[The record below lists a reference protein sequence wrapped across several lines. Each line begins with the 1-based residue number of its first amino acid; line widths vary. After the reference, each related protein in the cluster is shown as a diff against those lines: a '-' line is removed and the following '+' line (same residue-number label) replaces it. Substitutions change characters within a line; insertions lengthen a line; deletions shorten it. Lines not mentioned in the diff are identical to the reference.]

1 MFYNIW
7 LVLYTISIRFVK
19 KMAEVLHPSINHSE
33 SPTVTLEQEAAAVEH
48 QASLDKAAAF
58 LDDQIPALCRLTGMD
73 VRVAIGD
80 GWATDPE
87 TGSFTIDPSF
97 FIEKG
102 YSADHCVF
110 ATLHEL
116 MAHVRDIKRDP
127 VFSARQDAFVT
138 SSKDPQEQ
146 QARHIFNNILT
157 DIHGNKQIMNMLPAM
172 QEVGADIY
180 ASLLFPTER
189 DGEPVDYASNPMH
202 LQFLYK
208 IIRQEMIPDSE
219 TPVRQEVDEAI
230 NQLRNFQGGQ
240 IDLISFLTDPGAR
253 GANGKNLSGSDRF
266 DYWLTQIWPKYEALM
281 KLDKQEAEN
290 TQTQQQN
297 GDQQTTNNTTE
308 QQAADPSQNAD
319 TKQGGN
325 PFADA
330 YADYFDNKHP
340 EPFSPEEHEKIRDTI
355 DKAAQEKHHETMTP
369 EQRER
374 ARQIAANRRYREQTG
389 HSLQEKQ
396 QYDNEVKRLHRQIN
410 QMRQVFQSVLDEVVA
425 TRRGLSRRAHQ
436 DGDILDP
443 NRLAQTIIDIK
454 SSVAPEA
461 FQRYETVRG
470 RAELNC
476 KTDYFFVFDCSGSMG
491 GEPAQAAA
499 SCAVIMLEG
508 LAGMERDIRQL
519 EQQQSIDLSDLS
531 VRTSL
536 YTFGDT
542 ATCHKPLSSNLND
555 KQRLDTYAAITAANA
570 GGTADYLALQEIA
583 ALPHDQDRQR
593 IVIVVT
599 DGKSN
604 DHGAAQVA
612 ISQLRR
618 DQNTVVYGVSIG
630 SDDAE
635 HLYAPNAKLI
645 NDPKDLPNV
654 LQSFIETTVQT

>member
-1 MFYNIW
+1 MTE
-7 LVLYTISIRFVK
+7 TIYMSTTD
-19 KMAEVLHPSINHSE
+19 PE
-33 SPTVTLEQEAAAVEH
+33 SSVPIPEQEAPSDERQAA
-48 QASLDKAAAF
+48 LDKAGEF
-58 LDDQIPALCRLTGMD
+58 LHNQIPSLCHLTGMD
-73 VRVAIGD
+73 VRVAVGE
-80 GWATDPE
+80 GWATNPE

-110 ATLHEL
+110 TTLHEL

-138 SSKDPQEQ
+138 SGKDPQEQ

-172 QEVGADIY
+172 REVGANLY
-180 ASLLFPTER
+180 NNRLFPTEH
-189 DGEPVDYASNPMH
+189 DGKPVDYASVPMH

-208 IIRQEMIPDSE
+208 IIRQEMIPSSE

-230 NQLRNFQGGQ
+230 DQLRNFQSGQ
-240 IDLISFLTDPGAR
+240 VDLISFLTDPGAR
-253 GANGKNLSGSDRF
+253 GSNGKKLSGSDRF
-266 DYWLTQIWPKYEALM
+266 DYWLTQIWPKYENLM

-308 QQAADPSQNAD
+308 QQDTDPSQND
-319 TKQGGN
+319 NTKQDSN

-340 EPFSPEEHEKIRDTI
+340 EPFSPEEHEKIHDAI
-355 DKAAQEKHHETMTP
+355 DKAAQEKRHETMTP

-389 HSLQEKQ
+389 HSLVERQRYDDEIQRFHKQ
-396 QYDNEVKRLHRQIN
+396 IAE
-410 QMRQVFQSVLDEVVA
+410 MRTVFQSILNEVVA
-425 TRRGLSRRAHQ
+425 SRRGLSRRSHQ

-443 NRLAQTIIDIK
+443 NRLAQTVVDIK
-454 SSVAPEA
+454 SSITPEA

-491 GEPAQAAA
+491 GAPAQAAA

-519 EQQQSIDLSDLS
+519 EEQQSIDLSDLS
-531 VRTSL
+531 IRTSL
-536 YTFGDT
+536 YTFGSN
-542 ATCHKPLSSNLND
+542 ATCHKPLGSSLSD
-555 KQRLDTYAAITAANA
+555 KHRLDTYTAIAAANA
-570 GGTADYLALQEIA
+570 GWTADYLALQEITT
-583 ALPHDQDRQR
+583 LPHDRDRQR
-593 IVIVVT
+593 IVVVVT
-599 DGKSN
+599 DGASDN
-604 DHGAAQVA
+604 PDATQAA

-630 SDDAE
+630 SDAAE
-635 HLYAPNAKLI
+635 QLYAPNAKLI

-654 LQSFIETTVQT
+654 LQSFIETTIQT

>member
-1 MFYNIW
+1 MS
-7 LVLYTISIRFVK
+7 TTD
-19 KMAEVLHPSINHSE
+19 PE
-33 SPTVTLEQEAAAVEH
+33 SSVPIPEQEAPSDERQAA
-48 QASLDKAAAF
+48 LNKAGEF
-58 LDDQIPALCRLTGMD
+58 LHNQIPSLCHLTGMD
-73 VRVAIGD
+73 VRVAVGE
-80 GWATDPE
+80 GWATNPE

-127 VFSARQDAFVT
+127 VFSARQNAFIMG
-138 SSKDPQEQ
+138 SKDPQEQ

-157 DIHGNKQIMNMLPAM
+157 DIHGNKQVMNMLPVM
-172 QEVGADIY
+172 QEIGADIY
-180 ASLLFPTER
+180 DNRLFPTER
-189 DGEPVDYASNPMH
+189 DGETVDYTNIPMH

-208 IIRQEMIPDSE
+208 IIRQEMIPGSE
-219 TPVRQEVDEAI
+219 TPVRQEVDEVI

-253 GANGKNLSGSDRF
+253 GANGKKLSGSDRF
-266 DYWLTQIWPKYEALM
+266 DYWLTQIWPKYENLM
-281 KLDKQEAEN
+281 KLDKQEAKDA
-290 TQTQQQN
+290 QQQN
-297 GDQQTTNNTTE
+297 NNQQTNSNTTE
-308 QQAADPSQNAD
+308 QQDTDPSQND
-319 TKQGGN
+319 NTKQDSN

-340 EPFSPEEHEKIRDTI
+340 EPFSPKEHEKIHDAI
-355 DKAAQEKHHETMTP
+355 DKATQEKRHETMTP

-374 ARQIAANRRYREQTG
+374 ARQIAANRRYQEQTG

-396 QYDNEVKRLHRQIN
+396 HYDNEVKRLHRQID
-410 QMRQVFQSVLDEVVA
+410 QMRQVFQSVLNEVVA
-425 TRRGLSRRAHQ
+425 ARRSLSRRAHQ

-443 NRLAQTIIDIK
+443 NRLAQTVVDIK
-454 SSVAPEA
+454 SSVTPEA

-470 RAELNC
+470 RTELNC

-536 YTFGDT
+536 YTFGT
-542 ATCHKPLSSNLND
+542 EVTCHKPLSSSLSD
-555 KQRLDTYAAITAANA
+555 KQRLDTYAAVTAADA
-570 GGTADYLALQEIA
+570 GSTADYLALQKII
-583 ALPHDQDRQR
+583 ALPHDRDRQR
-593 IVIVVT
+593 IVVVVT
-599 DGKSN
+599 DGAS
-604 DHGAAQVA
+604 DDPDAARAA

-630 SDDAE
+630 SDAAE
-635 HLYAPNAKLI
+635 QLYAPNAKLI

-654 LQSFIETTVQT
+654 LQSFIETTIQT

>member
-1 MFYNIW
+1 M
-7 LVLYTISIRFVK
+7 T
-19 KMAEVLHPSINHSE
+19 EVLHTPATSAE
-33 SPTVTLEQEAAAVEH
+33 SRAVTPEQEALAREH
-48 QASLDKAAAF
+48 QASLDKAATF

-127 VFSARQDAFVT
+127 VFSARQNAFIMG
-138 SSKDPQEQ
+138 SKDPQEQ

-180 ASLLFPTER
+180 ASRLFPAER

-208 IIRQEMIPDSE
+208 IIRQEMIPNSE

-253 GANGKNLSGSDRF
+253 GANGKKLSGSDRF
-266 DYWLTQIWPKYEALM
+266 DYWLTQIWPKYENLI

-308 QQAADPSQNAD
+308 QQDADPSQNAD
-319 TKQGGN
+319 TKQGDN

-340 EPFSPEEHEKIRDTI
+340 EPFSPKEHKKIHDAI
-355 DKAAQEKHHETMTP
+355 DKATQEKRHETMTP

-374 ARQIAANRRYREQTG
+374 ARQIAANRRYQEQTG
-389 HSLQEKQ
+389 HSLREKQ
-396 QYDNEVKRLHRQIN
+396 QYDNEVKRLHRQID

-443 NRLAQTIIDIK
+443 NRLAQTVVDIK
-454 SSVAPEA
+454 SSVKPEA

-470 RAELNC
+470 RTELNC
-476 KTDYFFVFDCSGSMG
+476 KTDYFFVFDCSGSMSG
-491 GEPAQAAA
+491 TPAQAAA
-499 SCAVIMLEG
+499 NCAVIMLEG

-519 EQQQSIDLSDLS
+519 EEQQHIDLSDLS

-536 YTFGDT
+536 YTFGTD
-542 ATCHKPLSSNLND
+542 ATCHKPLSSGLSD
-555 KQRLDTYAAITAANA
+555 KQRLDIYAAVTAADA
-570 GGTADYLALQEIA
+570 GSTADYLALQKITT
-583 ALPHDQDRQR
+583 LPHEQDRQR
-593 IVIVVT
+593 IVVVVT
-599 DGKSN
+599 DGAS
-604 DHGAAQVA
+604 DGPDAARAA

-630 SDDAE
+630 SDAAE
-635 HLYAPNAKLI
+635 QLYTPNAKRI
-645 NDPKDLPNV
+645 NNPKDLPNV
-654 LQSFIETTVQT
+654 LQSFIETTIQT

>member
-1 MFYNIW
+1 
-7 LVLYTISIRFVK
+7 
-19 KMAEVLHPSINHSE
+19 MAEVLHTPATSAE
-33 SPTVTLEQEAAAVEH
+33 SRAVTPEQEALAREH
-48 QASLDKAAAF
+48 QASLDKAATF

-127 VFSARQDAFVT
+127 VFSARQDAFVA
-138 SSKDPQEQ
+138 SSRDPQEQ
-146 QARHIFNNILT
+146 QARHIFNNTLT
-157 DIHGNKQIMNMLPAM
+157 DIHGNKQIMNMLPIM

-180 ASLLFPTER
+180 DSRLFPTKR
-189 DGEPVDYASNPMH
+189 DDELVDYTNIPMH

-208 IIRQEMIPDSE
+208 IIRQEMIPGSK

-230 NQLRNFQGGQ
+230 DQLRNFQGGQ

-253 GANGKNLSGSDRF
+253 GANGKKLSGSDRF
-266 DYWLTQIWPKYEALM
+266 DYWLTQIWPKYENLI

-297 GDQQTTNNTTE
+297 SGQQTDGNADE
-308 QQAADPSQNAD
+308 QQPSNPPQDGDSQKD
-319 TKQGGN
+319 TDS
-325 PFADA
+325 FSDA

-340 EPFSPEEHEKIRDTI
+340 EPFSPEEHQKIHDAI
-355 DKAAQEKHHETMTP
+355 HKAVQEDHRTKVTP
-369 EQRER
+369 EQQER
-374 ARQIAANRRYREQTG
+374 ARRAAANHRYREQTG
-389 HSLQEKQ
+389 HSLVEKQ
-396 QYDNEVKRLHRQIN
+396 QYDDKVQRFHRQISE
-410 QMRQVFQSVLDEVVA
+410 MRTVFQSVLSEVVT
-425 TRRGLSRRAHQ
+425 TRRGLSRRSRQ

-443 NRLAQTIIDIK
+443 NRLAQTVVDIK
-454 SSVAPEA
+454 SGTTPEA
-461 FQRYETVRG
+461 FQRYETVHG

-476 KTDYFFVFDCSGSMG
+476 KTDYFFVFDCSGSMSG
-491 GEPAQAAA
+491 TPAQATA

-583 ALPHDQDRQR
+583 HLPHDQDRQR

-604 DHGAAQVA
+604 DHGAAQAA

-635 HLYAPNAKLI
+635 QLYAPNAKLI

-654 LQSFIETTVQT
+654 LQSFIETTIQT

>member
-1 MFYNIW
+1 
-7 LVLYTISIRFVK
+7 
-19 KMAEVLHPSINHSE
+19 
-33 SPTVTLEQEAAAVEH
+33 
-48 QASLDKAAAF
+48 
-58 LDDQIPALCRLTGMD
+58 MD
-73 VRVAIGD
+73 VRVAVGE
-80 GWATDPE
+80 GWATNPE

-127 VFSARQDAFVT
+127 VFSARQHAFVT
-138 SSKDPQEQ
+138 SSKNPQEQ

-157 DIHGNKQIMNMLPAM
+157 DIHGNKQIMNMLPVM
-172 QEVGADIY
+172 REVGADIY
-180 ASLLFPTER
+180 ASRLFPAER

-208 IIRQEMIPDSE
+208 IIRQEMIPGSK

-253 GANGKNLSGSDRF
+253 GANGKKLSGSDRF

-281 KLDKQEAEN
+281 KLDKQEAKDA
-290 TQTQQQN
+290 QQQN
-297 GDQQTTNNTTE
+297 NNQQTNSNTTE
-308 QQAADPSQNAD
+308 QQDTDPSQND
-319 TKQGGN
+319 NTKQDSN

-340 EPFSPEEHEKIRDTI
+340 EPFSPEEHEKIHDAI
-355 DKAAQEKHHETMTP
+355 DKAAQEKRHETMTP

-374 ARQIAANRRYREQTG
+374 ARQIAADRRHQEQTG
-389 HSLQEKQ
+389 HSLHEKQ
-396 QYDNEVKRLHRQIN
+396 HYDNEVKRLHGQID
-410 QMRQVFQSVLDEVVA
+410 QMRQVFRSVLNEVVT
-425 TRRGLSRRAHQ
+425 TRRGLGRRAHQ

-443 NRLAQTIIDIK
+443 NRLAQTVVDIK
-454 SSVAPEA
+454 SSITPEA

-491 GEPAQAAA
+491 GAPAQAAA
-499 SCAVIMLEG
+499 SCAIIMLEG

-519 EQQQSIDLSDLS
+519 EEQQSIDLSDLS
-531 VRTSL
+531 IRTSL
-536 YTFGDT
+536 YTFGTD

-555 KQRLDTYAAITAANA
+555 KQRLDTYTAIAAANA
-570 GGTADYLALQEIA
+570 GWTADYLALQEIT
-583 ALPHDQDRQR
+583 ALPHDRDRQR
-593 IVIVVT
+593 IIIVVT
-599 DGKSN
+599 DGASN
-604 DHGAAQVA
+604 NPDATQAA

-630 SDDAE
+630 SDAAE
-635 HLYAPNAKLI
+635 QLYAPNAKFI

-654 LQSFIETTVQT
+654 LQSFIETTIQT

>member
-1 MFYNIW
+1 MTE
-7 LVLYTISIRFVK
+7 TIYMSTTDPESSVPIPEQGAPSDERQAALNKAGEF
-19 KMAEVLHPSINHSE
+19 LHN
-33 SPTVTLEQEAAAVEH
+33 
-48 QASLDKAAAF
+48 
-58 LDDQIPALCRLTGMD
+58 QIPSLCHLTGMD
-73 VRVAIGD
+73 VRVAVGE
-80 GWATDPE
+80 GWATNPE

-127 VFSARQDAFVT
+127 VFSARQNAFIM

-146 QARHIFNNILT
+146 QACSIFNNTLT
-157 DIHGNKQIMNMLPAM
+157 DIHGNKQIMNMLPVM
-172 QEVGADIY
+172 RKVGANLYDNR
-180 ASLLFPTER
+180 LFPTER
-189 DGEPVDYASNPMH
+189 DGEIVDYTNIPMH

-208 IIRQEMIPDSE
+208 IIRQEMIPGSE

-230 NQLRNFQGGQ
+230 DQLRNFQGGQ
-240 IDLISFLTDPGAR
+240 IDLTSFLTDPGAR
-253 GANGKNLSGSDRF
+253 GSNGKKLSGSDRF

-281 KLDKQEAEN
+281 KLDKQEAKDA
-290 TQTQQQN
+290 QQQN
-297 GDQQTTNNTTE
+297 NNQQTNSNTTE
-308 QQAADPSQNAD
+308 QQDTDPSQND
-319 TKQGGN
+319 NTKQDSN

-340 EPFSPEEHEKIRDTI
+340 EPFSPEEHEKIHNAI
-355 DKAAQEKHHETMTP
+355 DKAAQEKRHETMTP

-374 ARQIAANRRYREQTG
+374 ARQIAADRRYREQTG
-389 HSLQEKQ
+389 HSLVERQRYDDEIQRFHKQ
-396 QYDNEVKRLHRQIN
+396 ITE
-410 QMRQVFQSVLDEVVA
+410 MRTVFQSILNEVVA
-425 TRRGLSRRAHQ
+425 SRRGLSRRSHQ

-443 NRLAQTIIDIK
+443 NRLAQTVVDIK
-454 SSVAPEA
+454 SSIAPEA

-491 GEPAQAAA
+491 GAPAQAAA

-519 EQQQSIDLSDLS
+519 EEQQSIDLSDLS

-536 YTFGDT
+536 YTFGSN
-542 ATCHKPLSSNLND
+542 ATCHKPLGSSLND
-555 KQRLDTYAAITAANA
+555 KQRLDTYTAIVAANA
-570 GGTADYLALQEIA
+570 DGTADYLALQEIA
-583 ALPHDQDRQR
+583 DLPRSQDRQR
-593 IVIVVT
+593 IIIVVT
-599 DGKSN
+599 DGQSN
-604 DHGAAQVA
+604 NPGAAQAA

-630 SDDAE
+630 SAAAE
-635 HLYAPNAKLI
+635 QLYAPNARLV

-654 LQSFIETTVQT
+654 LQSFIETTIQT